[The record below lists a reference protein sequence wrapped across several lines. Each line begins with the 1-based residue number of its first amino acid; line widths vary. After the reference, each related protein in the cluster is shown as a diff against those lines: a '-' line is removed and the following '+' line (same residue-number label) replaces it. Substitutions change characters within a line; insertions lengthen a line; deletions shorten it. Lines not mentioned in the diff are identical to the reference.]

1 MSMVRS
7 HLPLILATAL
17 VGAACSG
24 APAVP
29 DRPQI
34 SKAQVD
40 RLEVK
45 DQNFTEFTAVAHV
58 LIVPEG
64 GASLQA
70 RQATYEVKLDGDVR
84 GTGTL
89 PLGVEIPAEGGVVQ
103 VPVRATYAEGE
114 KLASVLEREEALP
127 LLFRGSIETSDGH
140 VYEFSQAGRV
150 RSPRIPE
157 VKVWHVEAGAFP
169 REQQIGLVFF
179 VRLENRNPFEIQLEQ
194 LTYDLAVNGKK
205 LIENGTAGRAEKIP
219 PASMADLEIPVTV
232 GSADLPDIARYIKAG
247 TGMTYD
253 IDGTVRLGVGRIP
266 FELTGPI
273 ELGKGA
279 PSE

>member
-1 MSMVRS
+1 MYILRS
-7 HLPLILATAL
+7 RLPLALATAL
-17 VGAACSG
+17 AGAACSS
-24 APAVP
+24 AQTVP
-29 DRPQI
+29 DRPPVTR
-34 SKAQVD
+34 AEVD
-40 RLEVK
+40 KLEVK

-58 LIVPEG
+58 HIVPSAG
-64 GASLQA
+64 QA
-70 RQATYEVKLDGDVR
+70 VRAERATWELRLDGDER
-84 GTGTL
+84 GSGTL
-89 PLGVEIPAEGGVVQ
+89 PLDVEIPPGGAVIE
-103 VPVRATYAEGE
+103 VPVRTTYAEGE
-114 KLASVLEREEALP
+114 KLSSILEREEALP
-127 LLFRGSIETSDGH
+127 LLFRGSVVTSDGH

-169 REQQIGLVFF
+169 REQEIGLVFF

-194 LTYDLAVNGKK
+194 LTYDLTVNGKK
-205 LIENGTAGRAEKIP
+205 LIEDGTAGRAEKIP

-232 GSADLPDIARYIKAG
+232 GRADLPDIARYIKTG
-247 TGMTYD
+247 TGLTYD

-266 FELTGPI
+266 FELNGPI